1 MRSPIAATGCKPVRL
16 ALASVTPMARMGH
29 GSTRAALIYQHR
41 TSLRDQMIA
50 DEISKRAEAERSR
63 SGTHRA
69 RDDGQPS

>member
-1 MRSPIAATGCKPVRL
+1 
-16 ALASVTPMARMGH
+16 MGH
-29 GSTRAALIYQHR
+29 TSTRAALIYQHR

-63 SGTHRA
+63 SGTQRA